1 MGRPT
6 IKKYIRSDSIYLYE
20 PPKCKICGQ
29 QMDEYRE
36 KDYCPDC
43 RKKYYNKHYYK
54 EYYQRKKQ
62 DVEWYEKR
70 KKQSRE
76 YNKRLKNK
84 GESK

>member
-36 KDYCPDC
+36 KEYCVEC
-43 RKKYYNKHYYK
+43 YKKVYWKNYYSN
-54 EYYQRKKQ
+54 KKQ